1 MLIIKNK
8 KDSPFQ
14 GTAKP
19 STWLCSWPST
29 WLFSLPITWLFRG
42 HNLTFQ
48 KGSKKDFSIFFYLLF
63 LTLFLPSCTLL
74 SESKKPLS
82 AQKTQK
88 PLKAKKTKK
97 KKITSESQIV
107 QKLKKK
113 VLSEPLTP
121 KQVKQLKTILKKQ
134 KNPSLKD
141 SVKMILGQ
149 HFLKKTAYKKALSYY
164 SQVNKAP
171 LRSQAL
177 LEIAKIYY
185 QTKKTKKALH
195 FLKLFLEKEP
205 SSKELLVEGYLLKL
219 TLILEDPSPNHI
231 ELLKTYCQL
240 LSYEEKQPSIYREKQ
255 PSIYRE
261 KQPSIYREKAKN
273 LIFKIK
279 ENVLLDIKSEDF
291 IEPVKEFVFF
301 RVGKILFYREKF
313 KTAYFYLKKFLR
325 FSTES
330 TLEEKAL
337 KYLQAIESRKK
348 VNRKHIGAILPLS
361 GPSASIGK
369 RSLNGLKMGLGFYR
383 NKESPFQ
390 LIVLDSEGQPD
401 RARKAVGTLIT
412 KHHVIAIV
420 GGALSSTAL
429 ALAEEAQN
437 FGVPILLMSQK
448 SHLTKAGPYVFQ
460 NGLTANLI
468 VQKLTNY
475 LMDDLFIKNFAILY
489 PNDPYGIDYANAFW
503 SAVQLK
509 GGKITAVQ
517 FYKPGETDFNG
528 PIKRLTGLYYLTDRI
543 KEYKEK
549 LESWYSK
556 KSSLTK
562 RRAPPPE
569 NILTPILDFEVL
581 FIPDSLKA
589 LSLIAPHIAYN
600 DIKDIKLAGP
610 SLWNQKKFL
619 KTHAKYIDNIVF
631 PDPGLSTEQFKQTDF
646 YKQFH
651 NIFNKRPGLFEVLG
665 YESALAL
672 NQVISSGAD
681 TRQELRKELSQLKSF
696 HGATG
701 ELTISPKREFSRS
714 MNILKMEKNILSIA
728 KPTQL

>member
-1 MLIIKNK
+1 MLIIQNTI
-8 KDSPFQ
+8 DSPFQ

-29 WLFSLPITWLFRG
+29 WLCRG

-48 KGSKKDFSIFFYLLF
+48 KGSKKAFSIFFYLLF
-63 LTLFLPSCTLL
+63 LTFFLPSCTLL
-74 SESKKPLS
+74 SESQKPLP

-88 PLKAKKTKK
+88 PLKAKKIKK
-97 KKITSESQIV
+97 KKISSESQII

-121 KQVKQLKTILKKQ
+121 KQVKQLKKILKNQ
-134 KNPSLKD
+134 KKLDKD
-141 SVKMILGQ
+141 SIKMILGQ
-149 HFLKKTAYKKALSYY
+149 HFFKKNDYKKALSYY

-171 LRSQAL
+171 LKSQAL

-185 QTKKTKKALH
+185 QTKKPKKVLDS
-195 FLKLFLEKEP
+195 LDLLEEES

-219 TLILEDPSPNHI
+219 TLILESPSPNHI

-240 LSYEEKQPSIYREKQ
+240 LHYEEKQS
-255 PSIYRE
+255 
-261 KQPSIYREKAKN
+261 SIYREKAKN

-301 RVGKILFYREKF
+301 RAGKILFYREKF
-313 KTAYFYLKKFLR
+313 KSSYFYLKKFLR

-437 FGVPILLMSQK
+437 FGVPTLLMSQK

-475 LMDDLFIKNFAILY
+475 LMDDLLIKNFAILY
-489 PNDPYGIDYANAFW
+489 PNDPYGVDYANAFW
-503 SAVQLK
+503 SAVQQK

-600 DIKDIKLAGP
+600 DIKNIKLAGP

-619 KTHAKYIDNIVF
+619 KTQAKYIDNIVF

-651 NIFNKRPGLFEVLG
+651 SIFNKRPGLFEVLG
-665 YESALAL
+665 YESTLAL
-672 NQVISSGAD
+672 NQIISSGAD

-701 ELTISPKREFSRS
+701 KITISPKREFSRS
-714 MNILKMEKNILSIA
+714 MNILKLEKNILSIA